1 MYQLSF
7 YNYYVN
13 NGDRTIYFNS
23 ISGQIFSVSEQEN
36 QFLQNQ
42 FNDLISFELE
52 YNSMFKKFVDWE
64 FITDTERD
72 QKDVIRLI
80 NHKKVFLA
88 RVGERM
94 FLSGIH
100 FRCFSCLFFHFQT
113 IFIIGIRLIVHFRQM
128 HVTRGFATAL
138 IAHGGI
144 MLPGRVH
151 VRMAQGVRHQIN
163 ILRFMI
169 ESCGIGAS
177 QLMVTHALF

>member
-72 QKDVIRLI
+72 QKECYSAHKSQESFLDKTIVWSLI
-80 NHKKVFLA
+80 LH
-88 RVGERM
+88 
-94 FLSGIH
+94 
-100 FRCFSCLFFHFQT
+100 
-113 IFIIGIRLIVHFRQM
+113 
-128 HVTRGFATAL
+128 
-138 IAHGGI
+138 
-144 MLPGRVH
+144 
-151 VRMAQGVRHQIN
+151 
-163 ILRFMI
+163 
-169 ESCGIGAS
+169 
-177 QLMVTHALF
+177 